1 MVTRMIC
8 YGCNSTIRTLRVL
21 ILFVGISFYAA
32 PIFAD
37 DSSNER
43 ENKIKIAYLYHFA
56 QFTEWTTKP
65 SIFNYCVYEDTSF
78 SELLKNAYVG
88 KTLGETTIGV
98 RSVYAQSDFDDCQLV
113 FFPHSVSAELLT
125 KMNKKPILSV
135 GTQRNFSQFGG
146 IISLFEDN
154 QKIYFFIDNISA
166 LHSGLKINSQ
176 LLSLSKEPPL

>member
-1 MVTRMIC
+1 MIC
-8 YGCNSTIRTLRVL
+8 YCCDSTIRILRVL
-21 ILFVGISFYAA
+21 ILFVGILFHTT

-37 DSSNER
+37 DSSSER

-65 SIFNYCVYEDTSF
+65 STFNYCVYEDTSF
-78 SELLKNAYVG
+78 SELLKNAYAG
-88 KTLGETTIGV
+88 KNFGDTIISV
-98 RSVYAQSDFDDCQLV
+98 HPVYAQSDFDNCQLI

-125 KMNKKPILSV
+125 KLNKKPILSV
-135 GTQRNFSQFGG
+135 GTQRNFAQVGG

-154 QKIYFFIDNISA
+154 QKIYFFINNITA
-166 LHSGLKINSQ
+166 LNSGLKINSQ